1 MLLRYTTLATK
12 RYCQYRWQKRK
23 ESFNKSLM
31 AALLQ
36 LLQVVIKFLQQA
48 RIMKRRTVEK
58 VRVD

>member
-1 MLLRYTTLATK
+1 MLLRYTTFSTR

-48 RIMKRRTVEK
+48 GIMERRTVEK